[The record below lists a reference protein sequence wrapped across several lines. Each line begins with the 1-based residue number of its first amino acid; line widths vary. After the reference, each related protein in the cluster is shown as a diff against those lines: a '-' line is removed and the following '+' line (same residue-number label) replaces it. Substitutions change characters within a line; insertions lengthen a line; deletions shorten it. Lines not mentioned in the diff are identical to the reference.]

1 MRAGRQ
7 AGMGGGDVDGAC
19 NGRACSVEGKGR
31 LESEHRARA
40 THPEHTIHI
49 RDAGGVPVGDVRIK
63 IIDFIEE
70 PPHVGDGRDVPVGD
84 GAVCRNGGIRVVF
97 VSLDR
102 RLQVGRARERIG
114 RHVCLGGAPAHNLG
128 RI

>member
-40 THPEHTIHI
+40 TCTLNILFMSVTRE
-49 RDAGGVPVGDVRIK
+49 
-63 IIDFIEE
+63 
-70 PPHVGDGRDVPVGD
+70 
-84 GAVCRNGGIRVVF
+84 
-97 VSLDR
+97 VSQLEMFA
-102 RLQVGRARERIG
+102 LKLSI
-114 RHVCLGGAPAHNLG
+114 L
-128 RI
+128 

>member
-1 MRAGRQ
+1 MWEATAREARVRAL
-7 AGMGGGDVDGAC
+7 GGGDATAC
-19 NGRACSVEGKGR
+19 TGRARLKAVGQGTRGAHLEHVPHGR
-31 LESEHRARA
+31 DLGRI
-40 THPEHTIHI
+40 PI
-49 RDAGGVPVGDVRIK
+49 GDVRVEIRQVK
-63 IIDFIEE
+63 EE
-70 PPHVGDGRDVPVGD
+70 PLHVGDGRDVPVGD
-84 GAVCRNGGIRVVF
+84 GAVCRNGGTRVVF